1 MDEKIIILGAN
12 GLIGNGLTKYFS
24 TKNIQLHAM
33 VRSQKKKFCKN
44 ISYHYCNNLISKKSL
59 IKIEKIITKVKPNY
73 VINCIGITKH
83 IKNSNNKLLNI
94 DLPKFLSAKVKKYN
108 FKFIHITT
116 DCVFDGKQGNYFEK
130 SKTNANDKYGTS
142 KALADKFLYKK
153 KQTII
158 LRTSTIGREIKSK
171 NGLLE
176 WFLSCKKSC
185 YGFKNAYFSGL
196 TTLELAKIIYKY
208 IIKKKLISRGIYN
221 LSGPKIN
228 KSDLL
233 NVIKD
238 VYKKNILILPNYK
251 LQIDRTLNS
260 DKFIKISN
268 YKKKSW
274 KKMLLEYKKFN
285 EK

>member
-1 MDEKIIILGAN
+1 M
-12 GLIGNGLTKYFS
+12 
-24 TKNIQLHAM
+24 
-33 VRSQKKKFCKN
+33 
-44 ISYHYCNNLISKKSL
+44 

-196 TTLELAKIIYKY
+196 TTLELSKIMHRFIVKE
-208 IIKKKLISRGIYN
+208 KKLTEGIYN
-221 LSGPKIN
+221 ISGPKIDKN
-228 KSDLL
+228 SLL
-233 NVIKD
+233 NIIKKI
-238 VYKKNILILPNYK
+238 YNKKILIKPDYK
-251 LQIDRTLNS
+251 LKIDRSLNS
-260 DKFIKISN
+260 RKFVKISK
-268 YKKKSW
+268 YRKKSW
-274 KKMLLEYKKFN
+274 KKMILEYKKFN
-285 EK
+285 QINFFY